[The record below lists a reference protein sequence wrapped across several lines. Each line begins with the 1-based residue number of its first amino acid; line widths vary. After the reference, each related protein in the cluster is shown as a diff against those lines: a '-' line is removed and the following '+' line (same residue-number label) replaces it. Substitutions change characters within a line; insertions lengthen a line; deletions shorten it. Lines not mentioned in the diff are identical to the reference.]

1 MNKKIIIILITLI
14 ILFGIIFILMKNKIL
29 VENNKTESLE
39 NKNTENVIINNINQ
53 EENKMIE
60 NNINETNIS
69 EIKLKVNNNE
79 LVVKLENNEA
89 TKELIGRLKENDIT
103 IAAKEYGGFEKVGNL
118 GFSLTREDKTIN
130 TEPGDIVLYNGN
142 QISVFYDSNSWSY
155 TRIGKIINKDKNELK
170 NILGNGNVTLTFS
183 IN

>member
-14 ILFGIIFILMKNKIL
+14 IFFGIIFILMKNKIIS
-29 VENNKTESLE
+29 ENKKTESID
-39 NKNTENVIINNINQ
+39 NKKTENVIINNINQ

-89 TKELIGRLKENDIT
+89 TKELIEKLKENDIT
-103 IAAKEYGGFEKVGNL
+103 IDAKEYGGFEKVGNL

-155 TRIGKIINKDKNELK
+155 TRIGRIINKDKNELK

>member
-14 ILFGIIFILMKNKIL
+14 ILFGIIFILMKNKIIS
-29 VENNKTESLE
+29 ENKKTESIE

-53 EENKMIE
+53 EENNMIE

-79 LVVKLENNEA
+79 LVVKLEKNEA
-89 TKELIGRLKENDIT
+89 TKELIEKLKENDIT
-103 IAAKEYGGFEKVGNL
+103 IDAKEYGGFEKVGNL

-170 NILGNGNVTLTFS
+170 SILGNGNVTLTFS

>member
-1 MNKKIIIILITLI
+1 M
-14 ILFGIIFILMKNKIL
+14 
-29 VENNKTESLE
+29 
-39 NKNTENVIINNINQ
+39 
-53 EENKMIE
+53 
-60 NNINETNIS
+60 NIS
-69 EIKLKVNNNE
+69 EIKLKVNNSE

-89 TKELIGRLKENDIT
+89 TKQLIEKLRENDIT
-103 IAAKEYGGFEKVGNL
+103 IETKEYGGFEKVGNL

-170 NILGNGNVTLTFS
+170 SILGNGNVTLTFS
-183 IN
+183 FN

>member
-14 ILFGIIFILMKNKIL
+14 IFFGIIFILMKNKIIS
-29 VENNKTESLE
+29 ENKKTESID
-39 NKNTENVIINNINQ
+39 NKKTENVIINNINQ

-89 TKELIGRLKENDIT
+89 TKELIEKLKENDIT
-103 IAAKEYGGFEKVGNL
+103 IDAKEYGGFEKVGNL

-142 QISVFYDSNSWSY
+142 QISVFYDSNSWNY

>member
-1 MNKKIIIILITLI
+1 MHKKIIIILIALI

-29 VENNKTESLE
+29 LENNKTESLE

-53 EENKMIE
+53 EENNMD
-60 NNINETNIS
+60 NNVIDINIS
-69 EIKLKVNNNE
+69 EIKLKVNNDE
-79 LVVKLENNEA
+79 LIVKLENNEA
-89 TKELIGRLKENDIT
+89 TKQLIEKLKENEIT
-103 IAAKEYGGFEKVGNL
+103 IEAKEYGGFEKVGNI

-170 NILGNGNVTLTFS
+170 NLLGNGNVTLTFS

>member
-14 ILFGIIFILMKNKIL
+14 ILFGIIFILMKNKIIS
-29 VENNKTESLE
+29 ENKKTESID
-39 NKNTENVIINNINQ
+39 NKKTENVIINNINQ

-89 TKELIGRLKENDIT
+89 TKELIGKLKENDIT
-103 IAAKEYGGFEKVGNL
+103 IDAKEYGGFEKVGNL
-118 GFSLTREDKTIN
+118 GFSLKREDKKIN
-130 TEPGDIVLYNGN
+130 TESGDIVLYNGN

-155 TRIGKIINKDKNELK
+155 TRIGRIINKDKNELK

>member
-1 MNKKIIIILITLI
+1 MNKKIIIILITSI
-14 ILFGIIFILMKNKIL
+14 VLFGIIFILMKNKIIS
-29 VENNKTESLE
+29 ENKKTESIE
-39 NKNTENVIINNINQ
+39 NKNTENEIINNINQ
-53 EENKMIE
+53 EENNMIE

-89 TKELIGRLKENDIT
+89 TKELIGKLKENDIT
-103 IAAKEYGGFEKVGNL
+103 IDAKEYGGFEKVGNL

-170 NILGNGNVTLTFS
+170 SILGNGNVTLTFS

>member
-1 MNKKIIIILITLI
+1 
-14 ILFGIIFILMKNKIL
+14 MKNKIL
-29 VENNKTESLE
+29 LENNKTESLE
-39 NKNTENVIINNINQ
+39 NKNTENVIINNINP

-60 NNINETNIS
+60 NNINGTKIS

-89 TKELIGRLKENDIT
+89 TKELIGKLKENDIT
-103 IAAKEYGGFEKVGNL
+103 IDAKEYGGFEKVGNL

-130 TEPGDIVLYNGN
+130 TDPGDIVLYNGN

-170 NILGNGNVTLTFS
+170 SILGNGNVTLTFS

>member
-1 MNKKIIIILITLI
+1 
-14 ILFGIIFILMKNKIL
+14 MKNKIL
-29 VENNKTESLE
+29 LENNKTESLE
-39 NKNTENVIINNINQ
+39 NKNTENVVINNINQ

-89 TKELIGRLKENDIT
+89 TNQLIERLKENEIT
-103 IAAKEYGGFEKVGNL
+103 IEAKEYGGFEKVGNL

-142 QISVFYDSNSWSY
+142 QISVFYDSNSWCY

-170 NILGNGNVTLTFS
+170 SILGNGNVTLTFS

>member
-14 ILFGIIFILMKNKIL
+14 ILFGIIFILMKNKVL
-29 VENNKTESLE
+29 LENNKTECLE

-53 EENKMIE
+53 EENNMIE

-89 TKELIGRLKENDIT
+89 TKELIEKLKENDIT
-103 IAAKEYGGFEKVGNL
+103 IDAKEYGGFEKVGNL

-170 NILGNGNVTLTFS
+170 SILGNGNVTLTFS

>member
-29 VENNKTESLE
+29 LENNKTESLE
-39 NKNTENVIINNINQ
+39 NKNTENVVINNINQ

-89 TKELIGRLKENDIT
+89 TNQLIERLKENEIT
-103 IAAKEYGGFEKVGNL
+103 IEAKEYGGFEKVGNL

-170 NILGNGNVTLTFS
+170 SILGNGNVTLTFS

>member
-29 VENNKTESLE
+29 LENNKTESLE
-39 NKNTENVIINNINQ
+39 NKNTENVIINNINP
-53 EENKMIE
+53 EENNMIE

-89 TKELIGRLKENDIT
+89 TKELIEKLKESDIT
-103 IAAKEYGGFEKVGNL
+103 IDAKEYGGFEKVGNL

-170 NILGNGNVTLTFS
+170 NILGSGNATLTFS

>member
-14 ILFGIIFILMKNKIL
+14 ILFGIIFILMKNKIIS
-29 VENNKTESLE
+29 ENKKTESLE
-39 NKNTENVIINNINQ
+39 NKKTENVIINNINQ

-69 EIKLKVNNNE
+69 EIKLRVNNNE

-89 TKELIGRLKENDIT
+89 TKELIGKLKENDIT
-103 IAAKEYGGFEKVGNL
+103 IDAKEYGGFEKVGNL

-170 NILGNGNVTLTFS
+170 SILGNGNVTLTFC

>member
-29 VENNKTESLE
+29 LENNKTESLE

-53 EENKMIE
+53 EENNMD
-60 NNINETNIS
+60 NNVIDINIS
-69 EIKLKVNNNE
+69 EIKLKVNNDE
-79 LVVKLENNEA
+79 LIVKLENNEA
-89 TKELIGRLKENDIT
+89 TKQLIEKLKENEIT
-103 IAAKEYGGFEKVGNL
+103 IEAKEYGGFEKVGNL
-118 GFSLTREDKTIN
+118 GFSLTREDKTID

-170 NILGNGNVTLTFS
+170 NLLGNGNVTLTFS